1 MKLSI
6 HYISCKSMKRFI
18 PTLLFLLSLNNSAY
32 GQVTKYER
40 LNSIGRR
47 TFNFVPNAQKIPTVR
62 KNKDLLVVYSDREGN
77 KAYSNHFAQRVLSEQ
92 KIGSPYYVTD
102 ERNGFYKVVTASRMD
117 TQRPFI
123 GFRTC
128 FCLPF

>member
-47 TFNFVPNAQKIPTVR
+47 TFNFAPNAQKY
-62 KNKDLLVVYSDREGN
+62 KDLLVV
-77 KAYSNHFAQRVLSEQ
+77 
-92 KIGSPYYVTD
+92 
-102 ERNGFYKVVTASRMD
+102 
-117 TQRPFI
+117 
-123 GFRTC
+123 
-128 FCLPF
+128 